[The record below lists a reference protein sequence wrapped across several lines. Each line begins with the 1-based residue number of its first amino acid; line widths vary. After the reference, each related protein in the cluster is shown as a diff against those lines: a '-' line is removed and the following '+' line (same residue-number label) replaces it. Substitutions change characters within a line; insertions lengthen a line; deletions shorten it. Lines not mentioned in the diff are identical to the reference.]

1 VALAAP
7 LALGLFP
14 GVRLPSIVLE
24 IVLGIVIGPDVLGW
38 VSIDT
43 AIQVISLLGLAFL
56 LFLAGLEVD
65 YERFRGQALRLSVI
79 GYAISFGL
87 ALVIGFGLHAGG
99 LVKSPFLI
107 GIALSATSLGIVVPL
122 LKDAGQVDT
131 PFGQLVVAGASIAE
145 IAPIVLL
152 SLFFS
157 GEAGGLG
164 VKLLLLGLFGLFVLA
179 VGVAVLGAEHSMR
192 ISAAFLR
199 LQDTT
204 AEIRIRA
211 AFLLLAL
218 FVVLAERL
226 GLEAILGAFLAG
238 AIIKL
243 VDRDQTMNAPGVPSE
258 ARGGGLRRL
267 RPRVLCRDGRRI
279 RAERALRERDESR
292 ARADHP
298 RSLARCTR
306 AARARLPIA
315 RYPHAD
321 TCGCAATSNLDQ
333 LLGRRRPDRCTARP
347 DSSRR
352 VGSADR
358 GRPLIGAALP
368 ADGVDAPLERRAKA
382 RRSPRVRRLTWAGL
396 VIRVSLP
403 RPTPRRARF
412 ARLFGGC
419 RHVSLL
425 CGRAAS
431 CDQIGLVSDAAVE
444 RVSAAA
450 VKGG

>member
-14 GVRLPSIVLE
+14 RVRLPAIVLE
-24 IVLGIVIGPDVLGW
+24 IVLGIVIGPDVLAW

-65 YERFRGQALRLSVI
+65 YERFRGQPLRLSAI

-99 LVKSPFLI
+99 LVKSPLLI
-107 GIALSATSLGIVVPL
+107 GIALSATSLGIVVPV

-131 PFGQLVVAGASIAE
+131 PFGQLVVAGASIPE

-211 AFLLLAL
+211 SFLLLAL

-243 VDRDQTMNAPGVPSE
+243 VDRDQTMTHPEFRQKLEAVGYGVFVPVFFVATGVGFELNALFANATNLARVPIILAALLV
-258 ARGGGLRRL
+258 ARGL
-267 RPRVLCRDGRRI
+267 P
-279 RAERALRERDESR
+279 
-292 ARADHP
+292 
-298 RSLARCTR
+298 
-306 AARARLPIA
+306 ARLPIA
-315 RYPHAD
+315 RYPHAN
-321 TCGCAATSNLDQ
+321 TCGCAVTSNVDQ
-333 LLGRRRPDRCTARP
+333 LLGRRRPDRCTAGS

-358 GRPLIGAALP
+358 GRPLIGAALS
-368 ADGVDAPLERRAKA
+368 ADGVDAPPERR
-382 RRSPRVRRLTWAGL
+382 P
-396 VIRVSLP
+396 
-403 RPTPRRARF
+403 
-412 ARLFGGC
+412 
-419 RHVSLL
+419 
-425 CGRAAS
+425 
-431 CDQIGLVSDAAVE
+431 
-444 RVSAAA
+444 
-450 VKGG
+450 